1 MTEAEQEGS
10 APMEEG
16 ASVAVSAAAKPQ
28 TAGQWLKAARQ
39 QRGLHIAALAALL
52 KVPQSKLEALE
63 ADRYKDLPDATF
75 ARALAKAVC
84 RTLKVDAAPVMALL
98 PSGQEHELH
107 VSLGINAPYREPGSR
122 SEGVSLQWLS
132 RPVVWGAGLL
142 LLGAA
147 GVYLMPAQWLERATS
162 ASETNT
168 SVTLP
173 ASEPVMVAA
182 PVASEP
188 ALASSNPSSAPAPQA
203 TASVPAAAPASQ
215 PAVAAA
221 STLSAATLSAPSS
234 APRPAI
240 AAPAAASASGQLALT
255 VKATAPSWVE
265 VVDANGQTLISRV
278 VAGGE
283 EEQLSGVAPL
293 KVKIGNVAGT
303 QLLVRGKPMDLLSK
317 AKDNVARLELN

>member
-1 MTEAEQEGS
+1 MTEAERDGG

-16 ASVAVSAAAKPQ
+16 AFAAESTAAPAATTRPQ

-63 ADRYKDLPDATF
+63 ADRYQDLPDATF

-84 RTLKVDAAPVMALL
+84 RTLKVDAGPVMALL

-107 VSLGINAPYREPGSR
+107 VSLGINAPYREPGMR
-122 SEGVSLQWLS
+122 SEGLSLQWLS

-142 LLGAA
+142 LLGAV

-162 ASETNT
+162 SAPAASTVTT
-168 SVTLP
+168 S
-173 ASEPVMVAA
+173 ASEPVMIAA
-182 PVASEP
+182 PLASEP
-188 ALASSNPSSAPAPQA
+188 AIAASGPSQASAPQA
-203 TASVPAAAPASQ
+203 TASAPAPAPQ
-215 PAVAAA
+215 PPVATT
-221 STLSAATLSAPSS
+221 STPSP
-234 APRPAI
+234 APRPA
-240 AAPAAASASGQLALT
+240 ATVPASAANGQLALT
-255 VKATAPSWVE
+255 LKTTAPSWVE

-283 EEQLSGVAPL
+283 EEQLSGAAPL

-303 QLLVRGKPMDLLSK
+303 QLLVRGKPMDLLSQ